1 MRPAARPLE
10 EYEKR
15 IGYRFQNK
23 QLLETALTHM
33 PRPVTQETVVLA
45 GDITAKHQKAPELY
59 Q

>member
-1 MRPAARPLE
+1 MRPLE
-10 EYEKR
+10 DYEKL